1 MFLIPI
7 ALVLVPVWIGNKV
20 GKAYRKNTLDTEHAP
35 VGSVVGAALGLLAF
49 MLAFTF
55 QITSSRFD
63 ARKQL
68 LLDEVAAMRTA
79 YLRAGLLKDTNR
91 IECRKLIAEYVD
103 LRAIVSSNISA
114 IQLVKGR
121 SRAIQDSLWIQAES
135 LAAEDRSSEIYALF
149 TTSINELID
158 LHNKRMVVALQYRIP
173 AIIMWVLYFISFFSM
188 FILGFQF
195 GISGKGN
202 LMINFTLALIFSAV
216 MWLIFALDNVKAG
229 IIRVDQQPIFTLQK
243 ELGGIP

>member
-1 MFLIPI
+1 
-7 ALVLVPVWIGNKV
+7 
-20 GKAYRKNTLDTEHAP
+20 
-35 VGSVVGAALGLLAF
+35 LGLLAF

-63 ARKQL
+63 TRKQL
-68 LLDEVAAMRTA
+68 LLDEVSAMRTA

-91 IECRKLIAEYVD
+91 IQCRKLIGEYVD
-103 LRAIVSSNISA
+103 LRALVASDMSA
-114 IQLVKGR
+114 IQKIVER
-121 SRAIQDSLWIQAES
+121 SRGIQDSLWMQAKV
-135 LAAEDRSSEIYALF
+135 LAEEDRSSEIYALF

-158 LHNKRMVVALQYRIP
+158 LHNKRLVVSLQYRIP
-173 AIIMWVLYFISFFSM
+173 AVIMWILYFISFFSM

-216 MWLIFALDNVKAG
+216 IWLIFALDNPVAG
-229 IIRVDQQPIFTLQK
+229 IIRVDQGPVFTLQK
-243 ELGGIP
+243 ELRGIP